1 MAAFL
6 YKINFITARKRTDSE
21 IQRIYYDENQ
31 YIYNDFTD
39 FGYDYE
45 IHPAYRWALQP
56 DRIQN
61 LFSQIELMEESD
73 CF

>member
-1 MAAFL
+1 MVFKEFIMM
-6 YKINFITARKRTDSE
+6 KIS
-21 IQRIYYDENQ
+21 
-31 YIYNDFTD
+31 IYNDFTD

-61 LFSQIELMEESD
+61 LFHQIELMEKED
-73 CF
+73 FL